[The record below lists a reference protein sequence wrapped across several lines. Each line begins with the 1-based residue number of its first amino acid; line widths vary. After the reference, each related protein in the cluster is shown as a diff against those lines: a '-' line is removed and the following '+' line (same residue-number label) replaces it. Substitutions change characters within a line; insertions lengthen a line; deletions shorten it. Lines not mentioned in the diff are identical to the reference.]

1 MTGLVRKALLL
12 TALGLMVA
20 GSAFALVPN
29 RANSSFP
36 PNGITLVGF
45 NAANTPREDVAGEFS
60 VTVRDINNAVLS
72 GATVDIAFGA
82 CTPDIR
88 IANTQ
93 TFGTTTV
100 DCVAKKVSQ
109 VTNVLGVATFR
120 ILGGA
125 SNAGNSAGAGF
136 ECGVISSEGVFF
148 NNVTVAA
155 FDQNAGSILNG
166 AIANDISVVVSD
178 VLGNSTAGRSDFNF
192 NDAVQ
197 ANDISFEVNDVLSNR
212 SLSNVGAAN
221 ACP

>member
-1 MTGLVRKALLL
+1 
-12 TALGLMVA
+12 
-20 GSAFALVPN
+20 
-29 RANSSFP
+29 
-36 PNGITLVGF
+36 
-45 NAANTPREDVAGEFS
+45 
-60 VTVRDINNAVLS
+60 
-72 GATVDIAFGA
+72 
-82 CTPDIR
+82 
-88 IANTQ
+88 
-93 TFGTTTV
+93 
-100 DCVAKKVSQ
+100 
-109 VTNVLGVATFR
+109 
-120 ILGGA
+120 
-125 SNAGNSAGAGF
+125 
-136 ECGVISSEGVFF
+136 VFF